1 MTSSLKNKMP
11 AWDFRSS
18 YGSLSSP
25 AYRKACQRL
34 EADIHILAGLVP
46 NAKDSVSI
54 AIALEHLAEVFC
66 LTDSLIGYCRCLS
79 AIDTREQEAAK
90 ERVRLWEIH
99 SRYYELITELFHRLA
114 GLKKSDPIW
123 KELDFSKWEWLFE
136 RVSTRWSF
144 SLSPRTLQLLYELK
158 ASNFVPCADLYHSLN
173 AHLVAT
179 VRTMDGL
186 TKHQSHSQCIAVLKT
201 SEDPKLR
208 QSTFTALNEY
218 YSQNAYL
225 YASIFNML
233 TGFRLKGF
241 EFAEM
246 DFMAPAYWQN
256 AVSSEAVD
264 ALMTAVR
271 ANRHMLRK
279 SVISRAL
286 FTGKSVMEVW
296 DLNAPAP
303 LRREIHIPYEEALEK
318 IKEVGKVLDERIPET
333 FDLFVEKGWVEVRQ
347 LPGKQNGAFFQGILS
362 LNEPRIFSTYLG
374 SFASMSQQAIM
385 YGHAWHF
392 WLQRG
397 LPAQERKI
405 PRALMEVAGHFFA
418 LLLFEEIQAKA
429 ASAEEK
435 LEALWQELSFIS
447 NYVINMGVRFDF
459 ERSFFEERKKG
470 VVSVT
475 KISNLLSAWQAWYG
489 ESTAGADPYLWINRG
504 QFYKIDDYF
513 YNYPYI
519 FGTVCA
525 YGLSEI
531 RHRMPE
537 VFPKIYSEFLQNSG
551 RMSVDDL
558 FKKFFKVDI
567 TQPEFWESGL
577 KAMKRK
583 IAVFETEARKYSE
596 KSVPEN
602 S

>member
-25 AYRKACQRL
+25 AYRKARQRL
-34 EADIHILAGLVP
+34 EADIHILSGLVP
-46 NAKDSVSI
+46 NAKDAVSI
-54 AIALEHLAEVFC
+54 SIALEHLAEVFS

-99 SRYYELITELFHRLA
+99 SRYYELITNLFHRLTE
-114 GLKKSDPIW
+114 LKKSDPIW

-136 RVSTRWSF
+136 RVSSRWSF
-144 SLSPRTLQLLYELK
+144 SLSPRALQLLYELK
-158 ASNFVPCADLYHSLN
+158 ASNFVPCSDLYHSVN
-173 AHLVAT
+173 SHLVAT

-208 QSTFTALNEY
+208 QSTFAALNEY

-241 EFAEM
+241 EFAQM

-286 FTGKSVMEVW
+286 FTGRSAMDVW

-303 LRREIHIPYEEALEK
+303 LRREIHIPYEEALDK
-318 IKEVGKVLDERIPET
+318 IKEVGKVLENVFRKPSNCSSKKAG
-333 FDLFVEKGWVEVRQ
+333 LRFVSCRANKTAHSS
-347 LPGKQNGAFFQGILS
+347 KAFC
-362 LNEPRIFSTYLG
+362 R
-374 SFASMSQQAIM
+374 SMS
-385 YGHAWHF
+385 
-392 WLQRG
+392 R
-397 LPAQERKI
+397 E
-405 PRALMEVAGHFFA
+405 FFRR
-418 LLLFEEIQAKA
+418 
-429 ASAEEK
+429 
-435 LEALWQELSFIS
+435 IS
-447 NYVINMGVRFDF
+447 DH
-459 ERSFFEERKKG
+459 S
-470 VVSVT
+470 
-475 KISNLLSAWQAWYG
+475 
-489 ESTAGADPYLWINRG
+489 P
-504 QFYKIDDYF
+504 
-513 YNYPYI
+513 P
-519 FGTVCA
+519 
-525 YGLSEI
+525 
-531 RHRMPE
+531 
-537 VFPKIYSEFLQNSG
+537 
-551 RMSVDDL
+551 
-558 FKKFFKVDI
+558 
-567 TQPEFWESGL
+567 
-577 KAMKRK
+577 
-583 IAVFETEARKYSE
+583 
-596 KSVPEN
+596 
-602 S
+602 

>member
-385 YGHAWHF
+385 YGHF

-475 KISNLLSAWQAWYG
+475 KISNLLSEAWQAWYG

>member
-256 AVSSEAVD
+256 AVCSEAVD

-318 IKEVGKVLDERIPET
+318 IKEVGKVLDECIPET

-418 LLLFEEIQAKA
+418 LLLSKK
-429 ASAEEK
+429 SK
-435 LEALWQELSFIS
+435 P
-447 NYVINMGVRFDF
+447 RPH
-459 ERSFFEERKKG
+459 RRKKSSRRFG
-470 VVSVT
+470 RS
-475 KISNLLSAWQAWYG
+475 SRLS
-489 ESTAGADPYLWINRG
+489 R
-504 QFYKIDDYF
+504 
-513 YNYPYI
+513 
-519 FGTVCA
+519 
-525 YGLSEI
+525 
-531 RHRMPE
+531 
-537 VFPKIYSEFLQNSG
+537 
-551 RMSVDDL
+551 
-558 FKKFFKVDI
+558 I
-567 TQPEFWESGL
+567 T
-577 KAMKRK
+577 
-583 IAVFETEARKYSE
+583 
-596 KSVPEN
+596 
-602 S
+602 